1 MSVALTAE
9 RALIEVMPKANA
21 LLSQIE
27 SSVWGEVQNRL
38 TPVQLERGQVLQR
51 PGEDLASVYF
61 PTSAVLALGLET
73 VAGESVNVTLL
84 GREGGLGVFEA
95 CGSRQSYTR
104 ATAWVAGTVWRLP
117 ASAYRELFSNS
128 SVLRREIHKYVEV
141 LLAESRQNVACNA
154 LHTVENRLARA
165 LLDVCDRSGAN
176 RLPITQDAISQLLG
190 VQRTTIAASVSALQK
205 QGLVR
210 SGRGAIEIVDLEGL
224 KAATC
229 SCRETLAYV
238 REDIQSRTEDVCEA

>member
-1 MSVALTAE
+1 
-9 RALIEVMPKANA
+9 MPKANA

-51 PGEDLASVYF
+51 PGEDLGSVYF

-73 VAGESVNVTLL
+73 LAGESVNVTLL

-117 ASAYRELFSNS
+117 ASAYREMFANS
-128 SVLRREIHKYVEV
+128 SVLRREIHKYVEI
-141 LLAESRQNVACNA
+141 LLAER
-154 LHTVENRLARA
+154 RLQRAAHRRKPPGARA
-165 LLDVCDRSGAN
+165 PRRARSIGRASPAHHPGCD
-176 RLPITQDAISQLLG
+176 LTPT
-190 VQRTTIAASVSALQK
+190 
-205 QGLVR
+205 
-210 SGRGAIEIVDLEGL
+210 RGAADDDRRVCVRTS
-224 KAATC
+224 AAGPHPQ
-229 SCRETLAYV
+229 R
-238 REDIQSRTEDVCEA
+238 SRRDRNRRY